1 MPTSNAHIRYSEALA
16 LRDQGATYAEIANY
30 MSYAHAGAARR
41 AVIGGLRLAGRD
53 AEIPEGRAVSFH
65 AGRTTRTVVIENL
78 IGFPTTSSLTFGIE
92 IECIG
97 LTESRAARALTDAG
111 FSCRAEGYTH
121 TVMSTWKVVHDGSL
135 SSRNGSCEVVSPIL
149 RGNDGLNEVRSVMK
163 VLRDAGA
170 SINVSCGM
178 HIHIGVDNA
187 LTPLQQANVISAH
200 QHWQPAFDSLLT
212 LRRTTETRWASR
224 RSRRGAQEIADAWT
238 TPNRIGTG
246 SRYHSLNIAA
256 FSRYGTFEMRSHHGS
271 LNGTNATAWIAL
283 HLAFIECVKD
293 DSTILNQSIGNF
305 PLAQTNGWSD
315 HSQQFNDR
323 GHGVDRDQQKVAL
336 TTLVDILVL
345 RGWLDSECGT
355 FLKTRASN
363 IPTRSA
369 NQ

>member
-78 IGFPTTSSLTFGIE
+78 IGFPTNSQLTFGIE

-97 LTESRAARALTDAG
+97 LTESRAARAMTDAG
-111 FSCRAEGYTH
+111 YLCRAEGYTH

-135 SSRNGSCEVVSPIL
+135 TSRNGSCEVVSPIL

-170 SINVSCGM
+170 SVNVSCGM

-187 LTPLQQANVISAH
+187 LTPQQQASVISAH
-200 QHWQPAFDSLLT
+200 QQWQPAFDSLLT
-212 LRRTTETRWASR
+212 LRRTTQTNWASR

-246 SRYHSLNIAA
+246 SRYHALNIAA

-293 DSTILNQSIGNF
+293 DATILDTAIGNNAF
-305 PLAQTNGWSD
+305 AQINGWSD
-315 HSQQFNDR
+315 NEQQLNDR
-323 GHGVDRDQQKVAL
+323 GHGVDRVKQKTAL
-336 TTLVDILVL
+336 WALVDSLVA
-345 RGWLDSECGT
+345 RNYLDGECGN
-355 FLKTRASN
+355 FLKNRASN
-363 IPTRSA
+363 IPARSA